1 MGAQA
6 DGGSE
11 RILQA
16 TVELLRA
23 GGAAGL
29 TVRQIAEKADVGV
42 GLINYHFG
50 TKARL
55 LEAAAEQ
62 MLAVGGES
70 DSAGLGTRLD
80 PDTRLRRLLRAR
92 MRWLEADPA
101 LAALLAQEVL
111 TTGDLAQAET
121 LLGPLVDG
129 QGRRRTEMEL
139 RMLALLLWSFP
150 AVLALHSES
159 FGRFLGVDLRQWPGR
174 ETALDVL
181 TRLLLGSSSAAA
193 DLR

>member
-1 MGAQA
+1 MDAEA
-6 DGGSE
+6 TEGSE

-16 TVELLRA
+16 TVELLRSA
-23 GGAAGL
+23 GAKGL
-29 TVRQIAEKADVGV
+29 TVRRIADKAGVGV

-55 LEAAAEQ
+55 LEAAAER
-62 MLAVGGES
+62 MLASSGDVE
-70 DSAGLGTRLD
+70 APGLASRLD
-80 PDTRLRRLLRAR
+80 PDTRLRRMLRAR

-101 LAALLAQEVL
+101 LAGMLAEEVL
-111 TTGDLAQAET
+111 AAGELSDVEA
-121 LLGPLVDG
+121 LLGPLAEG

-139 RMLALLLWSFP
+139 RMMSLLLWSFP
-150 AVLALHSES
+150 AVLALHATE

-181 TRLLLGSSSAAA
+181 TRLLLGGPMGANEGH
-193 DLR
+193 